1 MAEVTAPIA
10 ATIKE
15 ILFSIGDRV
24 QEDTVVMLIEAM
36 KVEYPVFAE
45 CQGNVSQ
52 IKAAVGDEVA
62 VDQVLMNV
70 E

>member
-1 MAEVTAPIA
+1 MAEVIAPLA

-15 ILFSIGDRV
+15 TLKQIGDRI

-45 CQGNVSQ
+45 CNGVITEIKVSE
-52 IKAAVGDEVA
+52 GDEVVA
-62 VDQVLMNV
+62 NQVLMNV